1 MPPPASRQS
10 IPVIESPLRAD
21 TTRILVVAQS
31 SEAAQA
37 IVQRLG
43 EEFAA
48 GVRLS
53 VEPGRAIAD
62 ALESGPEIVLF
73 GLATLAASERQARAL
88 RADPNAPPGLPIIL
102 VLCSAGEF
110 AAAAQLVRDGVV
122 DDYVQHPAAV
132 DPDRLAT
139 SVRVARRLA
148 RAGGANQVGRAKES
162 GRARP
167 LVLLVED
174 DEFTHQLV
182 AITLESRNVE
192 LVFES
197 DGAAALDRIRSLQPD
212 LILMDVMLPGRDG
225 VELTQHLKADPALA
239 GIPVVML
246 TGEARREILVR
257 SMEAGA
263 AAFIVKPFTP
273 DALIAKLTKF
283 LPALG

>member
-1 MPPPASRQS
+1 VS
-10 IPVIESPLRAD
+10 ESPSRAEPA
-21 TTRILVVAQS
+21 RILVVAES

-53 VEPGRAIAD
+53 VEPRRALAD
-62 ALESGPEIVLF
+62 VAESRAEVVLF
-73 GLATLAASERQARAL
+73 GLVTLAACERQARAV
-88 RADPNAPPGLPIIL
+88 RAGANARPGPPIIL
-102 VLCSAGEF
+102 ALCSAGEF
-110 AAAAQLVRDGVV
+110 AAAARLVRDGVV

-139 SVRVARRLA
+139 SVRLACRLA
-148 RAGGANQVGRAKES
+148 RAGGASEAGQPKQSSRS
-162 GRARP
+162 RP

-174 DEFTHQLV
+174 DEFTHQLI
-182 AITLESRNVE
+182 AITLESQSVE

-197 DGAAALDRIRSLQPD
+197 DGAAALDRIRSVQPD
-212 LILMDVMLPGRDG
+212 LILMDVMLPGSDG

-263 AAFIVKPFTP
+263 ADFIVKPFTP

-283 LPALG
+283 LPVLR